1 MGQRHTNFY
10 VTRIGR
16 SCSSNGL
23 SDEHDKCIR
32 WLPGKIA
39 VMTMSHQT
47 KYSLRLNW
55 AIAIGQDRIGLLHWW
70 MNPQITLWMFLINT
84 DSETESLCLNIVV
97 CVPISCKCLC
107 SEIKIWLHH
116 PTVNMLF
123 LVCTIAWRD
132 GVISGPPWHHE
143 QLTEMKCWKC
153 LENDNRP
160 TSSPWAG
167 PTNLSVC

>member
-32 WLPGKIA
+32 WVPGKLA

-70 MNPQITLWMFLINT
+70 MNPQITLWMFLRNT

-116 PTVNMLF
+116 PTVNMLLF
-123 LVCTIAWRD
+123 VLLHDGMGWSQDHHDTMNNWLKWNVGNVSRMITDQPPRLGRD
-132 GVISGPPWHHE
+132 R
-143 QLTEMKCWKC
+143 QT
-153 LENDNRP
+153 
-160 TSSPWAG
+160 
-167 PTNLSVC
+167 